1 MMKYELLAY
10 LVKHGDVDAQEVAQ
24 AFELPYAAAA
34 MALLRLS
41 RQSLVK
47 RYVDTE
53 RSVFWYR
60 ISRRGAARLTYL
72 QDS

>member
-1 MMKYELLAY
+1 MTKCELLAY
-10 LVKHGDVDAQEVAQ
+10 LVKRGVADAQEVAQ
-24 AFELPYAAAA
+24 AFDLAYAAAA

-47 RYVDTE
+47 RYVDAE
-53 RSVFWYR
+53 RSVSWYR
-60 ISRRGAARLTYL
+60 VSRRGAARLTYL